1 MLRLLLFV
9 YAVALLLAASM
20 AFAGELV
27 IAGIWLAL
35 VTSATR
41 FLVRDILAA
50 DAIPSH
56 VPASWSVDHR

>member
-27 IAGIWLAL
+27 VAAIWMAL

-41 FLVRDILAA
+41 FLARDILTAE
-50 DAIPSH
+50 IVPTH
-56 VPASWSVDHR
+56 VPANWSVDHL

>member
-20 AFAGELV
+20 AFAGEVV

-41 FLVRDILAA
+41 FLVRDILAG
-50 DAIPSH
+50 DTIPSH
-56 VPASWSVDHR
+56 VPASWSVDHL